1 MARLHV
7 IILTKTS
14 TLASDFF
21 WPLLQLTCRFYS
33 SDGGTDEVYATSC
46 KLLVLIRAIG
56 RQAEEEGEGGGKGMI
71 GVMVVVVVH

>member
-1 MARLHV
+1 MHGQAARDHFNEDFN
-7 IILTKTS
+7 
-14 TLASDFF
+14 AGADFF

-46 KLLVLIRAIG
+46 KLLVLIRAIR

-71 GVMVVVVVH
+71 GVMVVVVH